1 MLSVCRIW
9 PEKSEM
15 KKVCPSDDQ
24 NAMAIPNIRNRHSVP
39 RKSQLPTGIGR
50 ADAEGGRTDGGNF
63 ARDFEENDFGFE
75 AIPQFSMQNRIW
87 QVAK

>member
-24 NAMAIPNIRNRHSVP
+24 NAMAIPNIRKRHSVP
-39 RKSQLPTGIGR
+39 RKSQLLTGIGR
-50 ADAEGGRTDGGNF
+50 ADAEGGRADGGNF
-63 ARDFEENDFGFE
+63 ARDSEENDFGFE
-75 AIPQFSMQNRIW
+75 AMPQFSTQKRIW
-87 QVAK
+87 QAAK

>member
-1 MLSVCRIW
+1 MSSVCRIW

-39 RKSQLPTGIGR
+39 RKSQLLTGMGG
-50 ADAEGGRTDGGNF
+50 ADSEAPCAGGSKF
-63 ARDFEENDFGFE
+63 ACDFEENDFGFE
-75 AIPQFSMQNRIW
+75 AIRQFSTQKRI
-87 QVAK
+87 

>member
-1 MLSVCRIW
+1 MFSVCRIW

-39 RKSQLPTGIGR
+39 RKSELLTGIGR
-50 ADAEGGRTDGGNF
+50 VDAEGGRADGGNF
-63 ARDFEENDFGFE
+63 ALDFEENDFGFE
-75 AIPQFSMQNRIW
+75 AIPQFSTKNSVW